1 MSGIVDAAIDAIRPT
16 VSIINGMS
24 ILAGYSFQSGVAV
37 VVGRQQHSWQQRNI
51 LFRIIITTAIIT
63 TAAAA
68 AITNAAA
75 AVTVAASVGVAVDV
89 AVASVLP
96 SVTTT
101 TIIIVGAE
109 YIVTECT
116 TRTARTCFKQP
127 EDEMKHQ

>member
-1 MSGIVDAAIDAIRPT
+1 MSGIVDAAIDAIGPT

-24 ILAGYSFQSGVAV
+24 IIAGYSFQSGVAV

-51 LFRIIITTAIIT
+51 LFRIIITTAT
-63 TAAAA
+63 AA

>member
-51 LFRIIITTAIIT
+51 LFRIIITTAT
-63 TAAAA
+63 AA

-75 AVTVAASVGVAVDV
+75 AVTVAASVGVAV